1 MLQSGDFAGT
11 PHLDYEA
18 WRAWLHSNCGGNP
31 EVSEPKAFAGWTRP
45 LSVCGFA
52 ATALKIQCGLAAM
65 DLGRNACRIERT
77 HRDVRR
83 AGADD
88 YSALF
93 QVAGRSRMTQ
103 NDQAVELAGG
113 DVVLVDTSRPST
125 LSHNRSGQW
134 LSLHLRRQSLIS
146 HLGFEPKGDFCRG
159 GGTLATRVLSQLVR
173 DAIED
178 EASPSAQAS
187 TYMQL
192 AVYDLIGAIFA
203 PSDPIPGSLHTD
215 KLFARIC
222 GIIKDRFAD
231 PDLGASEIA
240 AEAGI
245 SLRYLQQLFT
255 ARGSTCTHFIHSLR
269 LDHAARLMHRR
280 ALLGTGQPLREIAY
294 ACGFNDYAHFARK
307 FRHRFGY
314 SPRAHGEGHGQRSD
328 A

>member
-18 WRAWLHSNCGGNP
+18 WRAWLHSNCGAKP
-31 EVSEPKAFAGWTRP
+31 EVSEPTAFAGWTRP

-52 ATALKIQCGLAAM
+52 ATAIKVQC
-65 DLGRNACRIERT
+65 NAYRIERT

-88 YSALF
+88 YGVLF

-113 DVVLVDTSRPST
+113 DVVLVDTSRPLT
-125 LSHNRSGQW
+125 LSHNRGGQW

-146 HLGFEPKGDFCRG
+146 HLGFEPEGDFCRG
-159 GGTLATRVLSQLVR
+159 GGTLATRILSQLVR

-178 EASPSAQAS
+178 EASLSAEAN

-192 AVYDLIGAIFA
+192 AVYDLLGALFA

-222 GIIKDRFAD
+222 AIIKDRFAD
-231 PDLGASEIA
+231 PDLGASEVA

-245 SLRYLQQLFT
+245 SLRYLQELFT

-280 ALLGTGQPLREIAY
+280 ALLNTGQPLSEIAY

-307 FRHRFGY
+307 FRHRFGCT
-314 SPRAHGEGHGQRSD
+314 PRAHGEGHGQRRD